1 MATKNQPKGI
11 INSSETFLAYQQ
23 SIISHP
29 NYKGMPDIYK
39 DDKTIQW
46 EAPSNRAS
54 GKFQFTHDKRLEW
67 WKNKAKEIGIDVNS
81 NHWISKVA
89 KEILAK
95 SVAV

>member
-54 GKFQFTHDKRLEW
+54 GKFQFTHDIHQQLC
-67 WKNKAKEIGIDVNS
+67 
-81 NHWISKVA
+81 KVHYNTDFQ
-89 KEILAK
+89 ENFQMNDLT
-95 SVAV
+95 